1 MAAIVFTWE
10 LWRAVAPRGIR
21 VPPFFFFFKSL
32 RITSRIY
39 SQNFKKFYVLV
50 PQIGTNRRT
59 DRRTEHKVT
68 KFFSCISECTEE
80 AKMYGNFPT
89 LRNCCTAISSSW
101 EACDSSLDS
110 YGCQVFLKE
119 RMESFGL
126 DLQKIEIS
134 CIYGS
139 AVYDKKFFWIFS
151 SIVTCV
157 TGAVLPRALD
167 IRSVHACLYVEQGSI
182 RSFG

>member
-1 MAAIVFTWE
+1 MGTLTGCSSQRNTGTPI
-10 LWRAVAPRGIR
+10 
-21 VPPFFFFFKSL
+21 FFFLNRLESPAESTPKISRKSM
-32 RITSRIY
+32 Y
-39 SQNFKKFYVLV
+39 SFPRLEL
-50 PQIGTNRRT
+50 T
-59 DRRTEHKVT
+59 DGQKEHKVT
-68 KFFSCISECTEE
+68 KFFSCISECTEG

-89 LRNCCTAISSSW
+89 LKNCCTAISSSW

-110 YGCQVFLKE
+110 YGCQVFFKE

-167 IRSVHACLYVEQGSI
+167 I
-182 RSFG
+182 